1 MSKRVKQPPPAA
13 IPTTVATG
21 QRTGETIQSDAF
33 DLEGQAAET
42 EDGGDDDVA
51 GEADKNEEDENEKE
65 EETSEAQI
73 EDEDADTV
81 EEEGQ
86 G

>member
-42 EDGGDDDVA
+42 EDGGDGDAA
-51 GEADKNEEDENEKE
+51 GEANKNEEENEKE
-65 EETSEAQI
+65 EETSDAQI

-81 EEEGQ
+81 QEEGQ